1 VGQVDT
7 FDMNGNFVNTFVAP
21 GGQLNA
27 PWGVVATPSTFG
39 TFPDAIL
46 VGNFGDGT
54 INAFDTTG
62 KFLGK
67 LTNSS
72 GTMLVNPSLWDMVFG
87 GGGPSGDPGTLY
99 FTAGGTTPVFA
110 SLVPANAVT
119 SQNFSLN
126 LSSSSLSVMPGNS
139 GILTVSASAVGG
151 FNNTVSL
158 SCSAAAGLTCA
169 FSPSIITP
177 GSSTTSTLTVSAS
190 STPPPITGYVRSLG
204 LLLPGLG
211 LFGTV
216 LTTRK
221 RKPLKRKSI
230 LSMRV
235 LGLLLFISLCSMV
248 AVGCGGS
255 GNSSTQPSSSA
266 TQVMM
271 SVTGTSGS
279 ITQSAP
285 LTINVE

>member
-1 VGQVDT
+1 VGQVDI
-7 FDMNGNFVNTFVAP
+7 FDMNGNFVKTFVAP

-39 TFPDAIL
+39 TFPNAIL

-87 GGGPSGDPGTLY
+87 GGGASGDPGTLY

-151 FNNTVSL
+151 FNSPVSL
-158 SCSAAAGLTCA
+158 NCSATAGLTCA
-169 FSPSIITP
+169 FNPSTIAP
-177 GSSTTSTLTVSAS
+177 GSSMTSTLTVSAS
-190 STPPPITGYVRSLG
+190 AAPPINGYVRSLG

-230 LSMRV
+230 LPMRV

-271 SVTGTSGS
+271 SVTGTSGT